1 MNNKKNKKKINMQ
14 DMTKLNFYLMY
25 LELLDKE
32 INKTKNI
39 ELKDELIIAK
49 YRLMYD
55 LILFMI

>member
-1 MNNKKNKKKINMQ
+1 MQ

-39 ELKDELIIAK
+39 ELKDDIK
-49 YRLMYD
+49 NYYN
-55 LILFMI
+55 ILNNNFT